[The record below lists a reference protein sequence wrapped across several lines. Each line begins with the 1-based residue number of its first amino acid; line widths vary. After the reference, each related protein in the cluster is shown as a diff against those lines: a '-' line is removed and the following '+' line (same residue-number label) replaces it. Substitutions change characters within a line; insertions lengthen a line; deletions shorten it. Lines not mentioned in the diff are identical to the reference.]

1 MPFLESCEPSIQL
14 CVGTGKQEDDDLAL
28 IEDWCLDHQFEFV
41 DLDQK
46 TVEPLDKAGWDLA
59 VDVLQTN
66 LWDGMSQKEPD
77 NKKSN
82 EPLLDDEDFYKGL
95 VETK

>member
-1 MPFLESCEPSIQL
+1 M
-14 CVGTGKQEDDDLAL
+14 
-28 IEDWCLDHQFEFV
+28 IEDWCLDHQFEYV
-41 DLDQK
+41 DLDEN

-77 NKKSN
+77 VNGRIKNKA
-82 EPLLDDEDFYKGL
+82 DDTVYDDDDFYKGKRNL
-95 VETK
+95 RDRGREGSAIM